1 MGDLTNNP
9 IVQCGFAGMCAV
21 LLGIIVWL
29 IKQLLTVLKETNTV
43 IGENTKT
50 IGMLHTTSNEEI
62 VVLRDI
68 QAKLMARPCLM
79 KGEQ

>member
-1 MGDLTNNP
+1 MEDVTNNP
-9 IVQCGFAGMCAV
+9 IIQCGFAGLSVV

-29 IKQLLTVLKETNTV
+29 IKQLLAVLKETNKV

-50 IGMLHTTSNEEI
+50 IGTLNTSSRDELL
-62 VVLRDI
+62 VLRDI
-68 QAKLMARPCLM
+68 QGKLLARPCIA